1 MNNFQ
6 IRSYGRTELAL
17 LYNPHL
23 TPQSA
28 WRTLQHWIVVC
39 KPLHAR
45 LQQMGYDPSHRRFTP
60 AQVAEIVAH
69 LGEP

>member
-1 MNNFQ
+1 MKDFT

-28 WRTLQHWIVVC
+28 WRTLNHWIG
-39 KPLHAR
+39 LSEALSAR
-45 LQQMGYDPSHRRFTP
+45 LRQLGYNSSSRRFTP
-60 AQVAEIVAH
+60 AMVAAIVAH